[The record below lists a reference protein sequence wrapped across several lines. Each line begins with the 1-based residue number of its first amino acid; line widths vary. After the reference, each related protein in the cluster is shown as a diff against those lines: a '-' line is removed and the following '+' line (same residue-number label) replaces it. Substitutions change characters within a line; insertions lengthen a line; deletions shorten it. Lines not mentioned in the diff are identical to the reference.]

1 MTGSKSQ
8 IDRLGERL
16 KKGHVS
22 DEDLR
27 LLDAYRK
34 SFAEAYKE
42 VEAIIR
48 NATQLEPA
56 ARREKS
62 TPSIIAK
69 LQRQPIRLSRIQ
81 DIAGCRLIVQDAVA
95 QNQVVE
101 RLKTCL
107 AGATIVDRRRRPSH
121 GYRAVHV
128 VAMAQD
134 RPIEIQIRTEDQQL
148 WAQLSE
154 RLSDSIDRAIKYGG
168 GDSVTQK
175 LLTAFSSGFEN
186 IEELEMQRDTAGAA
200 RNLKQVLRELLELV
214 EELVL
219 SRRKGGK

>member
-1 MTGSKSQ
+1 
-8 IDRLGERL
+8 
-16 KKGHVS
+16 
-22 DEDLR
+22 
-27 LLDAYRK
+27 
-34 SFAEAYKE
+34 
-42 VEAIIR
+42 
-48 NATQLEPA
+48 
-56 ARREKS
+56 
-62 TPSIIAK
+62 
-69 LQRQPIRLSRIQ
+69 
-81 DIAGCRLIVQDAVA
+81 
-95 QNQVVE
+95 
-101 RLKTCL
+101 
-107 AGATIVDRRRRPSH
+107 
-121 GYRAVHV
+121 
-128 VAMAQD
+128 MAQD